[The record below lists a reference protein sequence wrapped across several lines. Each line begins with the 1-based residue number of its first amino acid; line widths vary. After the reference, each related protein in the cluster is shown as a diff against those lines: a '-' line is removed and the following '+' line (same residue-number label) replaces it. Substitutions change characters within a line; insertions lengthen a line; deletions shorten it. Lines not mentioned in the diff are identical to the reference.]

1 MLDFDTGSADLW
13 LWSTELPAATQ
24 QSGGSSHTIF
34 NPSES
39 STFKTQ
45 SGSTWN
51 ISYGDGSSA
60 SGDVGTDN
68 VTIGGLLI
76 KNQAIELAKVL
87 STEFQQG
94 AGDGLLGLAWSGSLY
109 VRFGWQSLTAYQGQH
124 QHCPANPCPNT
135 C

>member
-1 MLDFDTGSADLW
+1 LFGGTSTNYGLLRSADLW
-13 LWSTELPAATQ
+13 VWSTELPSATQ
-24 QSGGSSHTIF
+24 SSSSSSHTIF
-34 NPSES
+34 NPSKS
-39 STFKTQ
+39 STFKKT

-76 KNQAIELAKVL
+76 KNQSVELAKVL

-94 AGDGLLGLAWSGSLY
+94 AGDGLLGLAFGSIKYEFL
-109 VRFGWQSLTAYQGQH
+109 A
-124 QHCPANPCPNT
+124 
-135 C
+135 